1 MSRRKISLARYRKNG
16 DNVDRNYRWNG
27 WKMLP
32 NPTLDQLQVFL
43 TVAET
48 GSFSA
53 ASRALNRAQSVVSYT
68 IANLEAQLEM
78 PLFERSGARQPKL
91 TEAGKAM
98 LEDARR
104 ILGDLQV
111 MRARVK
117 SLREG
122 LEAEVSV
129 AISVM
134 VPSRAVVDVLHEF
147 RERFPS
153 VALNLNVGELGV
165 VMDLVLSGKATIGIG
180 GAVLKQDDSVVTER
194 IGHSFMLPVAAPHHP
209 LAQIDRPLTLG
220 DVREEV
226 QLVVTDASGRTKGR
240 DFNVLSY
247 KTWRVSDIAMKHQ
260 LIKAGLGW
268 GGLPASVIHDDLRSG
283 ALVHLDLDAYE
294 QGEYAIYSMRQLA
307 NPPGPAASW
316 MIDAFRTRLSHCPNQ
331 ADFHAE
337 MAELRDT
344 APPLAAE

>member
-1 MSRRKISLARYRKNG
+1 
-16 DNVDRNYRWNG
+16 
-27 WKMLP
+27 MLP

-78 PLFERSGARQPKL
+78 PLFERFGARQPKL

>member
-1 MSRRKISLARYRKNG
+1 
-16 DNVDRNYRWNG
+16 
-27 WKMLP
+27 MLP

-53 ASRALNRAQSVVSYT
+53 ASRVLNRAQSVVSYT

-147 RERFPS
+147 REKFPS
-153 VALNLNVGELGV
+153 VSLNLNVGELGM
-165 VMDLVLSGKATIGIG
+165 VMELVLSGKATIGIG
-180 GAVLKQDDSVVTER
+180 GAVLKQEDSIVTER
-194 IGHSFMLPVAAPHHP
+194 IGHSFMLPVAARNHP
-209 LAQIDRPLTLG
+209 LAAIDRPLTLG

-247 KTWRVSDIAMKHQ
+247 KTWRVSDIATKHQ

-268 GGLPASVIHDDLRSG
+268 GGLPASIIHDDLRSG
-283 ALVHLDLDAYE
+283 ALVHLDLEAYE

-316 MIDAFRTRLSHCPNQ
+316 MIDAFRTRLSQCPNQ

-337 MAELRDT
+337 MAELRDM

>member
-1 MSRRKISLARYRKNG
+1 
-16 DNVDRNYRWNG
+16 
-27 WKMLP
+27 MLP

-53 ASRALNRAQSVVSYT
+53 ASRTLNRAQSVVSYT
-68 IANLEAQLEM
+68 IANLEAQLEV

-91 TEAGKAM
+91 TEAGRAM

-117 SLREG
+117 SLKEG

-134 VPSRAVVDVLHEF
+134 VPSRAVVDVLREF
-147 RERFPS
+147 REMFPS
-153 VALNLNVGELGV
+153 VSLNLNVGELGM

-180 GAVLKQDDSVVTER
+180 GAVLRQDDSVVTER
-194 IGHSFMLPVAAPHHP
+194 IGHSFMLPVAARNHP
-209 LAQIDRPLTLG
+209 LAEFGRPLMLG

-226 QLVVTDASGRTKGR
+226 QLVVTDASGLTKGR

-247 KTWRVSDIAMKHQ
+247 KTWRVSDIATKHQ

-268 GGLPASVIHDDLRSG
+268 GGLPASLIHDDLVSG
-283 ALVHLDLDAYE
+283 ALVHLDLEAYE
-294 QGEYAIYSMRQLA
+294 QGEYGIYSMRRLA
-307 NPPGPAASW
+307 NPPGPAATW
-316 MIDAFRTRLSHCPNQ
+316 MIDAFRTRLSACPSQ
-331 ADFHAE
+331 ADFHAHI
-337 MAELRDT
+337 AELLE
-344 APPLAAE
+344 PGMPLAAE

>member
-1 MSRRKISLARYRKNG
+1 
-16 DNVDRNYRWNG
+16 
-27 WKMLP
+27 MLP

-53 ASRALNRAQSVVSYT
+53 ASRVLNRAQSVISYT

-91 TEAGKAM
+91 TAAGKAM

-104 ILGDLQV
+104 LMTDLQV

-117 SLREG
+117 SLKDG

-134 VPSRAVVDVLHEF
+134 VPSSATVEVLREF
-147 RERFPS
+147 QEKFPS
-153 VALNLNVGELGV
+153 VTLNLAVGELGM
-165 VMDLVLSGKATIGIG
+165 VMDSVLSGKATIGIG
-180 GAVLKQDDSVVTER
+180 GAVLKQDDSIHMEK
-194 IGHSFMLPVAAPHHP
+194 IGHSFMLPVASRDHP
-209 LAQIDRPLTLG
+209 LARIDRPLTLG

-226 QLVVTDASGRTKGR
+226 QLVVTDASGLTTGR

-247 KTWRVSDIAMKHQ
+247 KTWRLSDISTKHA
-260 LIKAGLGW
+260 LIRGGLGW
-268 GGLPASVIHDDLRSG
+268 GGLPASIIRDDLANG
-283 ALVHLDLDAYE
+283 TLVHLDLQAYE
-294 QGEYAIYSMRQLA
+294 QGEYPIYAMRRLA
-307 NPPGPAASW
+307 NPPGPATAW
-316 MIDAFRTRLSHCPNQ
+316 IIGAFEARLSRCPTH
-331 ADFHAE
+331 ADFKAFLNE
-337 MAELRDT
+337 IRSPEV
-344 APPLAAE
+344 PLAAE

>member
-1 MSRRKISLARYRKNG
+1 
-16 DNVDRNYRWNG
+16 
-27 WKMLP
+27 MLP

-53 ASRALNRAQSVVSYT
+53 ASRVLNRAQSVISYT

-91 TEAGKAM
+91 TDAGKAM

-104 ILGDLQV
+104 LLTDLQV

-117 SLREG
+117 GLKEG

-134 VPSRAVVDVLHEF
+134 VPSPATVDVLREF
-147 RERFPS
+147 REQFPS
-153 VALNLNVGELGV
+153 VALNLTVGELGM
-165 VMDLVLSGKATIGIG
+165 VMEAVLSSKATIGIG
-180 GAVLKQDDSVVTER
+180 GAVLKQDDSMLMEK
-194 IGHSFMLPVAAPHHP
+194 IGHSFMMPVASRNHP
-209 LAQIDRPLTLG
+209 LAQIGRPLTLG

-226 QLVVTDASGRTKGR
+226 QLVVTDASGLTKGR

-247 KTWRVSDIAMKHQ
+247 KTWRVSDIATKHA
-260 LIKAGLGW
+260 LIRGGLGW
-268 GGLPASVIHDDLRSG
+268 GGLPASIIRDDLTSG
-283 ALVHLDLDAYE
+283 ALVHLDLEAYE
-294 QGEYAIYSMRQLA
+294 QGEYPIYAMRRLA
-307 NPPGPAASW
+307 NPPGPAAAW
-316 MIDAFRTRLSHCPNQ
+316 MIDAFRTRLSQCPNH
-331 ADFHAE
+331 ADFTAALNEFRGPE
-337 MAELRDT
+337 M
-344 APPLAAE
+344 PLAAE

>member
-1 MSRRKISLARYRKNG
+1 
-16 DNVDRNYRWNG
+16 
-27 WKMLP
+27 MLP

-78 PLFERSGARQPKL
+78 PLFKRSGARQPKL

>member
-1 MSRRKISLARYRKNG
+1 
-16 DNVDRNYRWNG
+16 
-27 WKMLP
+27 MLP

-153 VALNLNVGELGV
+153 VSLNLNVGELGM
-165 VMDLVLSGKATIGIG
+165 VMDLVLNGKATIGIG
-180 GAVLKQDDSVVTER
+180 GAVLKQDDSIITER
-194 IGHSFMLPVAAPHHP
+194 IGHSFMLPVAAPDHA
-209 LAQIDRPLTLG
+209 LARLNRPLTLA

-247 KTWRVSDIAMKHQ
+247 KTWRVSDIATKHQ

-268 GGLPASVIHDDLRSG
+268 GGLPAPVMHDDLRSG

-294 QGEYAIYSMRQLA
+294 QGEYAIYSMRQIA

-316 MIDAFRTRLSHCPNQ
+316 MIEAFRTRLSHCPNQ

>member
-1 MSRRKISLARYRKNG
+1 
-16 DNVDRNYRWNG
+16 
-27 WKMLP
+27 MLP

>member
-1 MSRRKISLARYRKNG
+1 
-16 DNVDRNYRWNG
+16 
-27 WKMLP
+27 MLP

-68 IANLEAQLEM
+68 IANLEAQLEV

-134 VPSRAVVDVLHEF
+134 VPSRALVEVLREF
-147 RERFPS
+147 REMFPS
-153 VALNLNVGELGV
+153 VSLNLNVGELGM

-194 IGHSFMLPVAAPHHP
+194 IGHSFMLPVAARNHP
-209 LAQIDRPLTLG
+209 LVAIDRPLMLG

-226 QLVVTDASGRTKGR
+226 QLVVTDASGLTKGR

-247 KTWRVSDIAMKHQ
+247 KTWRVSDIATKHQ

-268 GGLPASVIHDDLRSG
+268 GGLPASLIRDDLVSG
-283 ALVHLDLDAYE
+283 ALVPLDLDAYE
-294 QGEYAIYSMRQLA
+294 QGEYAIYSVRQLA
-307 NPPGPAASW
+307 NPPGPAATW
-316 MIDAFRTRLSHCPNQ
+316 IIDAFRTRLSACPSH
-331 ADFHAE
+331 ADFNAQI
-337 MAELRDT
+337 AELRE
-344 APPLAAE
+344 PGMPLAAE

>member
-1 MSRRKISLARYRKNG
+1 
-16 DNVDRNYRWNG
+16 
-27 WKMLP
+27 MLP

-53 ASRALNRAQSVVSYT
+53 ASRMLNRAQSVISYT
-68 IANLEAQLEM
+68 IANLEAQLEI

-117 SLREG
+117 SLKEG

-134 VPSRAVVDVLHEF
+134 VPSRAVAEVLHEF
-147 RERFPS
+147 RDRFPS
-153 VALNLNVGELGV
+153 VSLNLSVGELGM
-165 VMDLVLSGKATIGIG
+165 VMDLVLNGKATVGLG
-180 GAVLKQDDSVVTER
+180 GAVLKQDDSIVMER
-194 IGHSFMLPVAAPHHP
+194 IGHSFMMPVAARNHP
-209 LAQIDRPLTLG
+209 LAAIDRPLTLG

-226 QLVVTDASGRTKGR
+226 QLVVTDASGLTKGR

-247 KTWRVSDIAMKHQ
+247 KTWRISDIATKHQ
-260 LIKAGLGW
+260 LIRAGLGW
-268 GGLPASVIHDDLRSG
+268 GGLPASVVQDDLLNG
-283 ALVHLDLDAYE
+283 TLVHLDLEAYE
-294 QGEYAIYSMRQLA
+294 QGEYPIYSMRRLA
-307 NPPGPAASW
+307 YPPGPAATW
-316 MIDAFRTRLSHCPNQ
+316 MVEAFRTRLSACPTH
-331 ADFHAE
+331 ADFTARI
-337 MAELRDT
+337 AELRD
-344 APPLAAE
+344 PDLPLAAE